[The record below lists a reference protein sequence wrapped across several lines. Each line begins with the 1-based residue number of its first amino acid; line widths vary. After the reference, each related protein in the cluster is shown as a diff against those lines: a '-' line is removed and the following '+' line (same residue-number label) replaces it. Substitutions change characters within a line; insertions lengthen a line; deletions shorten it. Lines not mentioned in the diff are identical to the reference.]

1 MLLAAVWRVQ
11 VDRYSLFDL
20 RYSLSTVYRLQTT
33 AIVISHSLQSTA
45 IVLSRQSTVFRR
57 RKRSRSTEFL
67 RTHTHLGGFRGLPGL
82 PGFRGR
88 LFFRFVF
95 WSSKIVS
102 KISLSRLFWGPEME
116 SNSMKDWS
124 KTDLE
129 IKLRF
134 LIDFWSLG
142 SRKWRPRAP
151 VILLKSLVFLH
162 QNEFALFRQETVFV
176 SMWVPTRF
184 HFGTLLDPKWRK
196 HRSRTRIKKQSMFR

>member
-1 MLLAAVWRVQ
+1 M
-11 VDRYSLFDL
+11 
-20 RYSLSTVYRLQTT
+20 
-33 AIVISHSLQSTA
+33 
-45 IVLSRQSTVFRR
+45 
-57 RKRSRSTEFL
+57 RSRSTEYGL
-67 RTHTHLGGFRGLPGL
+67 LGTHTHLGGLG
-82 PGFRGR
+82 GFRGR
-88 LFFRFVF
+88 LFFRLVF

-151 VILLKSLVFLH
+151 VILLKSFVFLH

-176 SMWVPTRF
+176 SIWVLTRF
-184 HFGTLLDPKWRK
+184 PFGILLDPKWK
-196 HRSRTRIKKQSMFR
+196 KNRSRTRIKKQTIFR